1 MNLKLITFLAITSIY
16 INLSNGINLH
26 YNKVRIFKCKSS
38 PELRMLYNESS
49 YKLYT
54 IAESV
59 NNNLDK
65 IYIISSDEYK
75 KNVNNK
81 YKRNLYLRSKEKYTF
96 GDTN

>member
-1 MNLKLITFLAITSIY
+1 MNLKLIIFLTITLIY
-16 INLSNGINLH
+16 INYSNGIKSH
-26 YNKVRIFKCKSS
+26 YNKVSIFKCKSA
-38 PELRMLYNESS
+38 PDLRIQYNESS
-49 YKLYT
+49 CKLYT

-59 NNNLDK
+59 NNNQDN

-96 GDTN
+96 GDTK